1 MFAAVYFLLAR
12 ALDARER
19 EALEVRAAEYADAF
33 EAGGVTAVRALLERE
48 REQPHVRSLFVRIV
62 GPGGDVTFAKVPE
75 NWIDEDT
82 QVLVPDGWGALQAR
96 RVQTVRVPRD
106 EQRDLA
112 VVSRGLPGGALLQVA
127 RSTDNR
133 AVLLAPLRRTMW
145 LAGTAAVLLSA
156 GGGAWLAWRA
166 TKPVRAVAATAHR
179 IVATG
184 DLSARVEGVQRD
196 DEVGELV
203 RQFNTLLERNGN
215 LLRAMRE
222 ALDNVAHDL
231 RTPLTRLRAG
241 AETALQQT
249 DDPAAT
255 REALADCIEETD
267 RIQRLLETLLD
278 ISAAENG
285 VLKLE
290 REKVDVGGLL
300 QGVAELYAL
309 VAEEKSIALQ
319 VAPATGLSVMGR
331 SHPPA
336 AGRGQ
341 PGRQR
346 GEIHPGGRIRLA
358 RGGSPRQPG
367 GHHRARHRTGH
378 SARRTGKNL
387 AAALPR
393 RPQPLAA
400 RTRTRAQRREGA
412 GRGPWRHGGGGEPS
426 RRRRGVH
433 RRAAGEPA
441 VSRVS
446 FKSVGWIPPA
456 PRAAYALALLS
467 LTTLTGRARVCT
479 SVRSFST
486 KRLER
491 HHAFVAFRAR
501 THRHGLR
508 LGFLAADHERVGH
521 LLHLG
526 AADLGAELVG
536 VLVERG
542 AEAGVLEPGDDLAGV
557 VADLVADRQHAHLL
571 GRQPRREI
579 AGEVLDEHAA
589 RSAPSSR
596 TARGG
601 SSPGGAAGCR
611 RRCR

>member
-1 MFAAVYFLLAR
+1 MSSNRERGRLGQSLALRLGLWHAGLFGIGAAVVFVAVYVLLAR

-33 EAGGVTAVRALLERE
+33 EGGGVAAVRALLERE

-62 GPGGDVTFAKVPE
+62 GRGGDVVFWKVPD

-82 QVLVPDGWGALQAR
+82 QVLVPDGWGALQQR

-112 VVSRGLPGGALLQVA
+112 IVSRGLPGGALLQVA

-133 AVLLAPLRRTMW
+133 TVLLAPLRRTMW

-156 GGGAWLAWRA
+156 GGGAWLAWHA
-166 TKPVRAVAATAHR
+166 TKPVRAVAATARR

-249 DDPAAT
+249 GDPAAT

-290 REKVDVGGLL
+290 REKVEVSGLL

-309 VAEEKSIALQ
+309 VAEEKAIALQ
-319 VAPATGLSVMGR
+319 VVPATGLNAWADPTRLRQVVANLVDNAVKYT
-331 SHPPA
+331 PA
-336 AGRGQ
+336 
-341 PGRQR
+341 
-346 GEIHPGGRIRLA
+346 
-358 RGGSPRQPG
+358 GGSV
-367 GHHRARHRTGH
+367 
-378 SARRTGKNL
+378 
-387 AAALPR
+387 
-393 RPQPLAA
+393 
-400 RTRTRAQRREGA
+400 
-412 GRGPWRHGGGGEPS
+412 W
-426 RRRRGVH
+426 
-433 RRAAGEPA
+433 
-441 VSRVS
+441 
-446 FKSVGWIPPA
+446 
-456 PRAAYALALLS
+456 
-467 LTTLTGRARVCT
+467 
-479 SVRSFST
+479 
-486 KRLER
+486 
-491 HHAFVAFRAR
+491 
-501 THRHGLR
+501 
-508 LGFLAADHERVGH
+508 
-521 LLHLG
+521 
-526 AADLGAELVG
+526 LGAESRGSHVAITVRDTGPGIPPGEQEKIWQRLYRGDHSRSQRGLGLGLSV
-536 VLVERG
+536 VKALVEAHG
-542 AEAGVLEPGDDLAGV
+542 GTAT
-557 VADLVADRQHAHLL
+557 VANHPA
-571 GRQPRREI
+571 
-579 AGEVLDEHAA
+579 
-589 RSAPSSR
+589 
-596 TARGG
+596 
-601 SSPGGAAGCR
+601 GGAVFTIELPVPA
-611 RRCR
+611 

>member
-1 MFAAVYFLLAR
+1 MSSNREGGRLGRSLALRLGLWHAGLFGIGAAVVLAAIYFLLAR

-33 EAGGVTAVRALLERE
+33 EAGGVTAVRALLEQE
-48 REQPHVRSLFVRIV
+48 SALPHVRSLFVRIV
-62 GPGGDVTFAKVPE
+62 GQGGDVIFWKVPE

-112 VVSRGLPGGALLQVA
+112 VVSRGLPGGALLQIA

-166 TKPVRAVAATAHR
+166 TKPVRAVAATARR
-179 IVATG
+179 IIATG
-184 DLSARVEGVQRD
+184 DLSARVEGPTRD

-215 LLRAMRE
+215 LLGAMRE

-249 DDPAAT
+249 NDPAAT

-290 REKVDVGGLL
+290 REKVDMSGLL

-309 VAEEKSIALQ
+309 VAEEKAIALH
-319 VAPATGLSVMGR
+319 VAPTTGLSAWADPTRLRQVVANLVDNAVKYTPAGGSVWLGAEARGSRVAITVRDTGPGIPPGEQEKIWQRLYRGDHSR
-331 SHPPA
+331 S
-336 AGRGQ
+336 
-341 PGRQR
+341 QR
-346 GEIHPGGRIRLA
+346 GLGLGLSLVKALVEAHGGTVAVANHPGGGAVFTVEL
-358 RGGSPRQPG
+358 P
-367 GHHRARHRTGH
+367 
-378 SARRTGKNL
+378 
-387 AAALPR
+387 AAA
-393 RPQPLAA
+393 
-400 RTRTRAQRREGA
+400 
-412 GRGPWRHGGGGEPS
+412 
-426 RRRRGVH
+426 
-433 RRAAGEPA
+433 
-441 VSRVS
+441 
-446 FKSVGWIPPA
+446 
-456 PRAAYALALLS
+456 
-467 LTTLTGRARVCT
+467 
-479 SVRSFST
+479 
-486 KRLER
+486 
-491 HHAFVAFRAR
+491 
-501 THRHGLR
+501 
-508 LGFLAADHERVGH
+508 
-521 LLHLG
+521 
-526 AADLGAELVG
+526 
-536 VLVERG
+536 
-542 AEAGVLEPGDDLAGV
+542 
-557 VADLVADRQHAHLL
+557 
-571 GRQPRREI
+571 
-579 AGEVLDEHAA
+579 
-589 RSAPSSR
+589 
-596 TARGG
+596 
-601 SSPGGAAGCR
+601 
-611 RRCR
+611 